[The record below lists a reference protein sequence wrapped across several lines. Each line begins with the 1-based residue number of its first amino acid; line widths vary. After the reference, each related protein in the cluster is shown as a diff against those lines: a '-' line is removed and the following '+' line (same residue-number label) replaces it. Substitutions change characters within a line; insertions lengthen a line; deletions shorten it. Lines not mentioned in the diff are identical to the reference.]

1 MTSMSAAVAR
11 FDVRSDDGIPI
22 AVWVEGDGPALV
34 MVHGS
39 LQDHTVSHALVGE
52 LRAHVATYAM
62 DRCGFGAS
70 RDREEYSLEREF
82 EDVAAVVDEVA
93 ARTGGP
99 IALWGHSFGASCALG
114 AAALTDHISRL
125 ILYEPSLGLGYPPGW
140 IETCEAMVAEGDR
153 EGALVLMFREVLEF
167 TDDQIDDMRAGPEW
181 PGRIAVAH
189 TMGRESRARG
199 GLDLPPG
206 SVQDDHCAD
215 DAALRLLTSAAE
227 IKHATEAVA
236 AEIPGSRIHLL
247 QGHAHVAHRTHPALV
262 AAIVRDFL
270 ADPRC
275 P

>member
-52 LRAHVATYAM
+52 LQAHVATYAM

-82 EDVAAVVDEVA
+82 EDVAAVVGEVA

-153 EGALVLMFREVLEF
+153 EGALVLMFRDVLEF

-189 TMGRESRARG
+189 TMGRESRAEEGWVFR
-199 GLDLPPG
+199 PG
-206 SVQDDHCAD
+206 QFETITVPTM
-215 DAALRLLTSAAE
+215 LLSGSESTAE
-227 IKHATEAVA
+227 IKQVTEAVA
-236 AEIPGSRIHLL
+236 AQIPGSRIHVL